1 VKIVILGCG
10 RVGAALASKMDREGH
25 TVSIIDGSSDAFNR
39 LDFGFQGDTIIGN
52 GVDEDILRRAGI
64 ETADAF
70 AAVTNIDNRNIMAG
84 QIAKD
89 IFNVNKVVCRIYDPQ
104 RGDTFRNLGMDIF
117 SSTAVIAQMFFDA
130 FVGNS
135 AHPG

>member
-25 TVSIIDGSSDAFNR
+25 EVTVIDGSSEAFNR
-39 LDFGFQGDTIIGN
+39 LDVGFQGETIVGN

-70 AAVTNIDNRNIMAG
+70 AAVTNIDNRNIMAS
-84 QIAKD
+84 QITKY
-89 IFNVNKVVCRIYDPQ
+89 IFQVKKVVCRIYDPM
-104 RGDTFRNLGMDIF
+104 RSETYRDLGLEVF
-117 SSTAVIAQMFFDA
+117 SSTSVIAQMFFEA
-130 FVGNS
+130 FVGKTS
-135 AHPG
+135 E